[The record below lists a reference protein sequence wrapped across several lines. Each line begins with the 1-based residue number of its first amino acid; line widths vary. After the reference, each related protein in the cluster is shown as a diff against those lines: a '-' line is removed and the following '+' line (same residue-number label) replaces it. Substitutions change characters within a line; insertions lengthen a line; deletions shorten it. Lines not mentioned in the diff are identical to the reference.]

1 MVPLA
6 TPARVAT
13 SSSRVAVNPRE
24 MNSSSAASMMASRR
38 SAVRSARFDGGFGGR
53 AFGKADFGALDA
65 LDALTGAAFSPCRPM
80 AGFSPRRPLADF
92 DGAAF
97 EGPGAVRGLDIC
109 YI

>member
-6 TPARVAT
+6 TPARLAT
-13 SSSRVAVNPRE
+13 SSIRVAVNPRE

-53 AFGKADFGALDA
+53 AFGKADFGALGP

>member
-6 TPARVAT
+6 TPARLAT
-13 SSSRVAVNPRE
+13 SSIRVAVNPRE

-65 LDALTGAAFSPCRPM
+65 LTGAAFSPCRPM
-80 AGFSPRRPLADF
+80 AGFSPRRPPADF
-92 DGAAF
+92 DVAAF
-97 EGPGAVRGLDIC
+97 EGPGAVRGLDIR